1 MNTHTRRFY
10 TGMRNSFEVEHDL
23 FTQASFKDAIKKTFV
38 AAGQTPRPDGSF
50 TVYKTHARSS
60 ISACLLPA
68 SRAEEQCTLA
78 TITGGADVAPCE
90 DDDEPATDDEPEDET
105 E

>member
-1 MNTHTRRFY
+1 MHHNGPSKQRF
-10 TGMRNSFEVEHDL
+10 
-23 FTQASFKDAIKKTFV
+23 
-38 AAGQTPRPDGSF
+38 
-50 TVYKTHARSS
+50 AR
-60 ISACLLPA
+60 LLPE

-78 TITGGADVAPCE
+78 TMAGGADVAACE